1 MSVSITKPASTDF
14 EENRAEL
21 QSKTILELQ
30 HDIKEYQKKERAYLV
45 KLHLKDKDIRHL
57 EIYKSDLIKK
67 QNKNEKSD
75 TYLDPVM
82 LSEFKI
88 MKNLLKEKNQLLLA
102 KDEELNSLQSGQ
114 NNPLFKKLVNKCRDL
129 HKENME
135 LYNYTQGGTLENLRH
150 ENGLE
155 KDQLEQ
161 LMLKLREKEN
171 IQFDLETEINELSEV
186 VSILSKKAK
195 VNKYIIIKR
204 LLEL

>member
-1 MSVSITKPASTDF
+1 MTKPASSDF
-14 EENRAEL
+14 EENRAEI

-82 LSEFKI
+82 LSEFKN
-88 MKNLLKEKNQLLLA
+88 MKKLLKEKNQLLLA
-102 KDEELNSLQSGQ
+102 KDEELNSLQTGQ